1 MCAGGRGRL
10 HSVCILRADKG
21 PAAAPPSPPS
31 GEPQLWLWRRA
42 GLGHSAPVVSFRDIQ
57 GRERRVAGS
66 WSSLVPQFPLPWG
79 YSCGKVINPMNGV
92 VEERPPFPGALAKQ
106 RLHSQHELLCLLAE
120 SLLWPYPGCPVHR
133 LQMGPWGRLSSQH
146 NRERARAGLQG
157 GRADSTG
164 DSAHSTPRPPCP
176 LATFPSPVPQTQ
188 AGSPFSALFLGA
200 GLSLPILRAEGRKR
214 N

>member
-1 MCAGGRGRL
+1 MGRALSGLSPPPELGMCAGGRGRL

-79 YSCGKVINPMNGV
+79 YSFGKVINPMNGV
-92 VEERPPFPGALAKQ
+92 VEERPPFPGALAQQ
-106 RLHSQHELLCLLAE
+106 RLHSQPELLCLLAE
-120 SLLWPYPGCPVHR
+120 SLLCPYPWLPCSQAPN
-133 LQMGPWGRLSSQH
+133 GPPGTAQQPTQ
-146 NRERARAGLQG
+146 QG
-157 GRADSTG
+157 TSK
-164 DSAHSTPRPPCP
+164 SRPP
-176 LATFPSPVPQTQ
+176 
-188 AGSPFSALFLGA
+188 
-200 GLSLPILRAEGRKR
+200 GRTGR
-214 N
+214 